1 MLDRARTP
9 SPCQGRVMLF
19 PAQPLLLSSLS
30 SQTLQCYASQ
40 VTSFSSYAIQTTC
53 DEPAVP
59 PSPKMLLEFVFGV
72 WFRVCIVHF
81 EHLSQILYRLPF
93 SRSENVALVL
103 TNFTVNIFI
112 RQFKNF

>member
-1 MLDRARTP
+1 MANDT
-9 SPCQGRVMLF
+9 F
-19 PAQPLLLSSLS
+19 PPPLPNVAVLCKSSDL
-30 SQTLQCYASQ
+30 
-40 VTSFSSYAIQTTC
+40 VSSYAIPTTLTC

-59 PSPKMLLEFVFGV
+59 PTPKMLLEFVFGV

-93 SRSENVALVL
+93 SRTENVALAL

-112 RQFKNF
+112 RQNNFWIAFYGLQ